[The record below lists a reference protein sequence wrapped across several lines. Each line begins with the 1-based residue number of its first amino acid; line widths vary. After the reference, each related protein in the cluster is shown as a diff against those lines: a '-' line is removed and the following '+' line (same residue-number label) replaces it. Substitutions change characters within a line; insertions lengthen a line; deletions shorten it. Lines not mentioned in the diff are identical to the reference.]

1 MGDRLTNRWTPTL
14 KEAFGATGDKG
25 LEGELWMMEVFQSDW
40 GWECTHHPDDYE
52 LQVAG
57 IDITFRNPEWY
68 NSYTCDIK
76 NNQNEFGT
84 FYVHSDWLMKRT
96 YEPDR
101 VFHVNPDTG
110 WMAWYPTKD
119 MRKWC
124 NRHPELAQYTDT
136 GSKYWA
142 IKASEKLPHVKRWHS
157 DVKLN
162 TTQQVPENIDWNA
175 YLDDEIRF

>member
-110 WMAWYPTKD
+110 WMALSYKG
-119 MRKWC
+119 
-124 NRHPELAQYTDT
+124 Y
-136 GSKYWA
+136 
-142 IKASEKLPHVKRWHS
+142 EKV
-157 DVKLN
+157 V
-162 TTQQVPENIDWNA
+162 
-175 YLDDEIRF
+175 